1 MQVDEATLPQPPLFV
16 AQRLLI
22 ATHVKVASKP
32 FGVHVY
38 RAAGEQE
45 VEVQGLAGGDHLM
58 VTVIAAVVSGMPAI
72 AVVVEKENVVVCEP
86 VVEVIRPNATFLV
99 GWSRAWMVIACVG
112 R

>member
-1 MQVDEATLPQPPLFV
+1 MATLPQPPLLV

-45 VEVQGLAGGDHLM
+45 VEVQGLAERKSLSLITVAFNSLYPLRICNNRTWRRPVDGNRDCCGGKWD
-58 VTVIAAVVSGMPAI
+58 ASNRCG
-72 AVVVEKENVVVCEP
+72 
-86 VVEVIRPNATFLV
+86 
-99 GWSRAWMVIACVG
+99 S
-112 R
+112 